1 MYSRLF
7 ALVAGVLFSITG
19 YTQTIEERLDA
30 LEEAIASEDSEMD
43 YSLGGDKTSIGGYG
57 ELHYNGGSTAKDDQI
72 DIHRFVIFLGHDYSD
87 TVKFFS
93 EFEIE
98 HSIAGEGQPGEVE
111 MEQMYVDVN
120 YGTFNAKYGVFL
132 IPVGILNETHEPDT
146 FYGVERNSVE
156 KNIIPST
163 WWEGGIMLTRE
174 VGEGLTLD
182 AGIHSGMQ
190 IPDSGKVR
198 SGRQKVGNAVNNDW
212 AGTFRLKKTL
222 PGIEYALTY
231 HQQTDAA
238 QSQED
243 FNGLGAELISG
254 HVNYNKGPLS
264 VQALYAEWGL
274 RHPDFDANGKD
285 KQYGYYLTFGYKVKE
300 NVGVFVRSEMY
311 DTTAGDDTASETTTR
326 TIGVN
331 YYIHPRVVLKADIQ
345 NVSYD
350 VSLDKQNQSVFNLGF
365 GFSY

>member
-7 ALVAGVLFSITG
+7 ALVAGILFSITG

-30 LEEAIASEDSEMD
+30 LEEAVADDSGMD
-43 YSLGGDKTSIGGYG
+43 YSLGSQTSIGGYG
-57 ELHYNGGSTAKDDQI
+57 ELHYNGGNTTKDDQI

-111 MEQMYVDVN
+111 MEQMYVDVD

-132 IPVGILNETHEPDT
+132 IPIGILNETHEPDT
-146 FYGVERNSVE
+146 FYGVERNGVE

-163 WWEGGIMLTRE
+163 WWEGGIMLSRE
-174 VGEGLTLD
+174 VGEGLNID

-198 SGRQKVGNAVNNDW
+198 SGRQKVGSAVNNDW
-212 AGTFRLKKTL
+212 AGTIRLKKTT
-222 PGIEYALTY
+222 PGLEYAFTY
-231 HQQTDAA
+231 HKQTDAA
-238 QSQED
+238 QSQDD
-243 FNGLGAELISG
+243 FNGLAATLMSG
-254 HVNYNKGPLS
+254 HMDYNKGPLS
-264 VQALYAEWGL
+264 IQALYAEWDL

-285 KQYGYYLTFGYKVKE
+285 KQNGYYLTFGYKVKE
-300 NVGVFVRSEMY
+300 NVGIFVRSEMY
-311 DTTAGDDTASETTTR
+311 DTTAGDTEDSAVNTETF
-326 TIGVN
+326 GVN
-331 YYIHPRVVLKADIQ
+331 YYIHPRVVLKLDFQ
-345 NVSYD
+345 NVNYD
-350 VSLDKQNQSVFNLGF
+350 DTSKEDQSVFNLGF